1 MSHVASLINNCHS
14 LRSRLICPTVRS
26 CKTCPEL
33 PIKRIRLRRR
43 ANQPH
48 IFARLRLSKRGASRS
63 SRVLGWRCGGR
74 ERVAVGFTG
83 SPTNGAFTDGEVVWS
98 WHPGADAERNAL
110 ARCRDTG
117 ARKAGP
123 RGEREGHRKPSR
135 REGRDVSAKPVV
147 PAACIFFCRRAMG
160 AASSR
165 PSLRPLEF
173 RGRSSGKARA
183 DHAARRRML
192 ALNCLT
198 FNRRTSGV
206 VAGPTG

>member
-1 MSHVASLINNCHS
+1 MSHVAALINNCHS
-14 LRSRLICPTVRS
+14 LRCCLIFPTERS
-26 CKTCPEL
+26 CETCPAL

-123 RGEREGHRKPSR
+123 RGEREGHRKTIAQGGPGCLRQTCGTCRLHFFLQAGHGGGELPAFSAPSR
-135 REGRDVSAKPVV
+135 IS
-147 PAACIFFCRRAMG
+147 G
-160 AASSR
+160 AIIWQSS
-165 PSLRPLEF
+165 
-173 RGRSSGKARA
+173 GRSCRETA
-183 DHAARRRML
+183 DACPPLFA
-192 ALNCLT
+192 
-198 FNRRTSGV
+198 FK
-206 VAGPTG
+206 